1 MEQTFH
7 SNSADDRNP
16 LNLTSM
22 DGKRVLI
29 TGGTTGV
36 GLATAKLL
44 ADAGCRVFVCGRDK
58 NDLRDAITCSEAG
71 RIGGIDT
78 DVSTTEGIGRL
89 FAGADEWLGG
99 LDIAIL
105 NAGVSSHGPLV
116 SMSHDECRDVVSVN
130 LISYIECSLEA
141 IKRMSGN
148 GGHIVMTGSMSAHVF
163 DENAAVYTATKAGVR
178 GFANSL
184 RKETNPLGIRV
195 SLIEPGTI
203 SSAMVDE
210 TVEQQEEMISELRM
224 MPAEDVAR
232 AIHYMLIQPP
242 TCDIISLQLRPHLQ
256 LI

>member
-1 MEQTFH
+1 M
-7 SNSADDRNP
+7 
-16 LNLTSM
+16 
-22 DGKRVLI
+22 
-29 TGGTTGV
+29 

-44 ADAGCRVFVCGRDK
+44 AEAGFRVFICGRDK
-58 NDLRDAITCSEAG
+58 NDLRDAIACSDAG
-71 RIGGIDT
+71 RIGGIDA
-78 DVSTTEGIGRL
+78 DVGSTEGIERL

-99 LDIAIL
+99 LDFAIL
-105 NAGVSSHGPLV
+105 NAGVSSHGPLA
-116 SMSHDECRDVVSVN
+116 SMSPSECRNVVSVN

-184 RKETNPLGIRV
+184 RKEANLLGIRV

-210 TVEQQEEMISELRM
+210 TAEQQQEMIEGLRM
-224 MPAEDVAR
+224 MPAGDVAR
-232 AIHYMLIQPP
+232 AIHYVLIQPP